1 MPKVFISYSHDSP
14 GHSARVLEFANSLR
28 AHGVDAELDQYHVR
42 PGHGWPHW
50 CTEQLREENAA
61 FVLLVCTETYRQRVD
76 NKVAA
81 DEGRGVYWEGAIIY
95 DYLYDAKGNRRFIP
109 ILLDGAPA
117 DAIPQPIH
125 NHTRYSIAAF
135 NLDDAGYQKLYRE
148 LTQQPAV
155 VKPPLGKPIVL
166 GPASPILPALPARAV
181 KTQFASPVATVRVS
195 VEKLPASGRNF
206 LGREAEL
213 KLLDEAWARG
223 GHTHVEPDGGSMEHH
238 PLPPRRMRTRPI
250 TRANLR
256 QFITYHQP
264 PPISGYPP
272 AHPRILRQTTPR

>member
-95 DYLYDAKGNRRFIP
+95 DYLYDAKGNRCKNPFRYRASLYDCQDCSP
-109 ILLDGAPA
+109 KAKCCPCLSTHSECNSVVS
-117 DAIPQPIH
+117 QPGS
-125 NHTRYSIAAF
+125 RRAM
-135 NLDDAGYQKLYRE
+135 
-148 LTQQPAV
+148 
-155 VKPPLGKPIVL
+155 L
-166 GPASPILPALPARAV
+166 GP
-181 KTQFASPVATVRVS
+181 
-195 VEKLPASGRNF
+195 GR
-206 LGREAEL
+206 
-213 KLLDEAWARG
+213 
-223 GHTHVEPDGGSMEHH
+223 
-238 PLPPRRMRTRPI
+238 PR
-250 TRANLR
+250 
-256 QFITYHQP
+256 
-264 PPISGYPP
+264 
-272 AHPRILRQTTPR
+272 